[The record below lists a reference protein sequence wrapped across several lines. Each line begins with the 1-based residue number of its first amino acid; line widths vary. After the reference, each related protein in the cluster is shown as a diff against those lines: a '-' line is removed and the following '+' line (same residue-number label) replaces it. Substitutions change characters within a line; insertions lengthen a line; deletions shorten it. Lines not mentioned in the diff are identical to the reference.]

1 MNNAFIIKKAILSE
15 KAYAQMAR
23 SIYSFKVD
31 SRATKKEIASAV
43 KKQFSVEVK
52 KVNIIAQSS
61 SRKKITGTR
70 REVVILGGK
79 KAIVY
84 LKAGQTISKL
94 SPKTEAKKEKAS
106 SATKVSKGVKGAKEA
121 NEDKAPKKSLLSRI
135 TKSDKSES
143 KKEDK

>member
-15 KAYAQMAR
+15 KAYAQMTK

-52 KVNIIAQSS
+52 KVNVIIQSS
-61 SRKKITGTR
+61 SRRKITGTR
-70 REVVILGGK
+70 KEVEILGGK

-84 LKAGQTISKL
+84 LKAGQTISML
-94 SPKTEAKKEKAS
+94 SPKTEAKKEKV
-106 SATKVSKGVKGAKEA
+106 TKVSKETKEGKKG
-121 NEDKAPKKSLLSRI
+121 LLSKIRKG
-135 TKSDKSES
+135 KSSGE
-143 KKEDK
+143 KEEPSN